1 MVIGLS
7 KVRANL
13 VCNHPYEPV
22 AQGLSSFFSPPQKE
36 TFAPSEGA
44 AIKDPGNEVGSP
56 ICYAPINVKPQG
68 VGGGATH
75 GKLTRRAFPWV
86 ETLTVGF
93 CPGVGNLT

>member
-22 AQGLSSFFSPPQKE
+22 AQGLSSFVSPPHP
-36 TFAPSEGA
+36 FAPSEGA

-56 ICYAPINVKPQG
+56 ICYASINVKPQG
-68 VGGGATH
+68 RGGGGRATH

-86 ETLTVGF
+86 EILTVGF